1 MNALPA
7 TLKEIDRQAFFRGGS
22 TSSGDMTKITI
33 SELPNSLEFIGAQAF
48 MYCTNITITAFGGS
62 ESNLK
67 HIGF

>member
-7 TLKEIDRQAFFRGGS
+7 TLKEIERQAFFRGVS
-22 TSSGDMTKITI
+22 ASSGDMTKITI

-48 MYCTNITITAFGGS
+48 MYCTNITIAAFGGS

-67 HIGF
+67 HIGY